1 MEGRLK
7 KLRFECDKLQQF
19 LNHCESYRKRLPRDI
34 WYMIFKHVEELGLDF
49 KTMGRLSYFAMN
61 AFDEFIMPMWQRCC
75 EYEGGKISFEHNW
88 KVTAEKLCYDNQT
101 KLITIRD
108 SSPYLVVWAGF
119 SEGKCCFVEQY
130 VDNACFVVLNNDGT
144 RLVRDILPAKG
155 YVANFDGQLLR
166 ITFDDKFEKL
176 ANYLV
181 DPNVSNLAIL
191 KNGVYRGDALI
202 CEGHIRNASVHP
214 IEWDT
219 IAYLFNNGNLHAGDA
234 FTNVGTYVK
243 QCRWSESGT
252 HLYYDNNNRIE
263 RLYYKNGALEHSCVS
278 LSVPEAIYDF
288 CVCGSVMVVA
298 CTQNYYVLHYGITK
312 ISKYHL
318 THERFLVAPDKKW
331 VYVFAS
337 RQIFRI
343 RIFQKLTSLDG

>member
-75 EYEGGKISFEHNW
+75 EYEGGQISFEHNW
-88 KVTAEKLCYDNQT
+88 KVTAEKLCYENQT
-101 KLITIRD
+101 KLIEIRKD
-108 SSPYLVVWAGF
+108 SPYMVYWAGF
-119 SEGKCCFVEQY
+119 SDGKCCFVEQC
-130 VDNACFVVLNNDGT
+130 NSTACFVILNDDGT
-144 RLVRDILPAKG
+144 RTVRDILPAKN

-166 ITFDDKFEKL
+166 VTRDDKFEKL
-176 ANYLV
+176 SICSV

-191 KNGVYRGDALI
+191 KNGLYLGDTLI
-202 CEGHIRNASVHP
+202 CEGQIRHAAVHP
-214 IEWDT
+214 TEWDI
-219 IAYLFNNGNLHAGDA
+219 IARLFNNGSLTAGS
-234 FTNVGTYVK
+234 TSMNVGTYVK
-243 QCRWSESGT
+243 QCRWSETGT
-252 HLYYDNNNRIE
+252 SLYYDNNNRIE
-263 RLYYKNGALEHSCVS
+263 RLHYRNGALEQSCVS

-288 CVCGSVMVVA
+288 CICGSVFVVA
-298 CTQNYYVLHYGITK
+298 CAQNYYVLHFDITK